1 MAPRAHSAP
10 ATENSGQPAKA
21 HEHASDIKKPR
32 QQELVSTRRKSA
44 RLQAYV
50 SSDPPTL
57 HASQPQ
63 LVQAS
68 PALSGDVFEPQRIKR
83 KRLHDPEADDSENV
97 HLVKQPRIRL
107 SPPTE
112 LSEKNLR
119 LFNRETMDSA
129 SNITPS
135 GSIKRSSSRRTITS
149 STGVSQDITSA
160 PSQRSSGS
168 TAHYRYRHLRSAQVF
183 VHSPSPPAE
192 IQTCID
198 AIVKAK
204 VSEERRTKLLAIS
217 QRFHEGCAEVVRA
230 AVGEDDCLNVLYI
243 ALQAMDRSKLII
255 REKTDWQAE
264 LKPTIRPSAFDLSLL
279 DGYQQQEVNDIWAR
293 PRKRQQQQTGLG
305 YISPQPSKTGTS
317 FDTPGDNAIGS
328 ETLPPPG
335 SAPHPTT
342 DKYDSPIKKPRP
354 DMTIGLKYT
363 ALASALSSQNLN
375 NDDAVQ
381 FLDLLQT
388 SMVRRQPNGPEE
400 PMLCSGPMHRDS
412 DLVFPFAVV
421 EGKAYST
428 GKPIFEAENQA
439 AVSGACGL
447 KILLCLDEL
456 VKNASTSSDVLPT
469 PSKSTLPLLFSI
481 CTEGPVHELWV
492 HYTIIE
498 NGVRKFNMR
507 LLKTCHGMLLEDVVG
522 FLVAVDNVLGWGTG
536 EFLDGVVERLGKVA
550 RRVRA

>member
-1 MAPRAHSAP
+1 MASRGNSAP

-21 HEHASDIKKPR
+21 HHHASDVKKPGQR
-32 QQELVSTRRKSA
+32 ELVSARRST
-44 RLQAYV
+44 RLQAQV
-50 SSDPPTL
+50 SSNLPTL
-57 HASQPQ
+57 YASQPQ

-68 PALSGDVFEPQRIKR
+68 SALSGDVFEPQRIKR
-83 KRLHDPEADDSENV
+83 KRLHDSEADDSENA
-97 HLVKQPRIRL
+97 HLAKQPRTRL
-107 SPPTE
+107 SPPAE

-119 LFNRETMDSA
+119 LFNRENMDSA
-129 SNITPS
+129 SNITPGES
-135 GSIKRSSSRRTITS
+135 TKRSSSRRTMTS
-149 STGVSQDITSA
+149 STGVSQDIVSVL
-160 PSQRSSGS
+160 SQRSSSS

-204 VSEERRTKLLAIS
+204 VPEERQTKLLAIS
-217 QRFHEGCAEVVRA
+217 QRFHEGCAQVVRA
-230 AVGEDDCLNVLYI
+230 AVGEDDCMNVLRI
-243 ALQAMDRSKLII
+243 ALQAMDRSTLIL
-255 REKTDWQAE
+255 REKTDWQVE
-264 LKPTIRPSAFDLSLL
+264 LKPTIRPSAFDLSLM
-279 DGYQQQEVNDIWAR
+279 DGYQQQEANDIWAR

-305 YISPQPSKTGTS
+305 YISPEPSKTGTS
-317 FDTPGDNAIGS
+317 FDAPDNNAISS
-328 ETLPPPG
+328 ETMPPPKG
-335 SAPHPTT
+335 CSSSDN

-354 DMTIGLKYT
+354 DMTIGLEYT
-363 ALASALSSQNLN
+363 ALVSALSSQNLN
-375 NDDAVQ
+375 NDDAVE

-388 SMVRRQPNGPEE
+388 TMVRRQPNGPDE
-400 PMLCSGPMHRDS
+400 PMLCSVPMHRDS

-456 VKNASTSSDVLPT
+456 VKNASISSDVLPT
-469 PSKSTLPLLFSI
+469 SSSSTLPLLFSI
-481 CTEGPVHELWV
+481 CTEGPIHELWV

-507 LLKTCHGMLLEDVVG
+507 LLKSCHGMLLEDVVG